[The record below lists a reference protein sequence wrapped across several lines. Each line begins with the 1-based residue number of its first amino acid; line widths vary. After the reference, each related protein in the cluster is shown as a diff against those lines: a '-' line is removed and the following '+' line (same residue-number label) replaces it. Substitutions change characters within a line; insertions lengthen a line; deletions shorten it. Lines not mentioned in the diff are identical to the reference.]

1 VTVADAGERERALD
15 PLHSFCVSAPAGSG
29 KTELLI
35 QRYLA
40 LLSRVDRPE
49 QVLAITFTR
58 KAAAEMR
65 ERVIAALRE
74 ARLAMAC
81 ASPHQQRTREL
92 ALDALRAEA
101 ANGWHLE
108 RDSSRLNIR
117 TIDGFCAS
125 LTRQMPILSEFGGQA
140 RVVESATEL
149 YAEAVAELFAM
160 LETTHP
166 VGPDLE
172 ALLLHFD
179 NNWERLQELL
189 VTMLAQRDQ
198 WRDYIGLHHASE
210 EAESYLLYSVRALL
224 EETLTRLREYLRP
237 HLDEIVALLRYAGD
251 NLGQPLASH
260 FPGSAPGDLPLWR
273 RIRAMLLTGG
283 GEWRKRITVAEGFP
297 GGKGEAADWKD
308 RLAGLIGTLQAV
320 EGLDEELAGLDLLPD
335 PGADSASWRLV
346 LHLSHVLP
354 HLAAQLLLVFARHG
368 KVDHNQV
375 ALSALQALGEDDAP
389 TELALRL
396 DYQIE
401 HILVDEFQDTA
412 INQFELVRRLTRGW
426 GEYNAANPAAPRTLL
441 IVGDAMQSIYGFRD
455 ANVGLFLKA
464 RQAGFNGVV
473 PVHLR
478 LLCNFRSDQGVVD
491 WVNSTFGK
499 AFPAVEDIG
508 RGQVSFTPA
517 QAVRQARPGQAIE
530 MHGFA
535 GDDAV
540 AEEAAFICGEAA
552 RGSADPDCGTIA
564 VLGRTRG
571 HLQPILAGLR
581 KLGIDYSAQ
590 DMDSL
595 ADSPVIVDLVS
606 LCRALHNPADRVAWM
621 ALLRAPWCGLALDD
635 LLLIGRWGAPARYTP
650 VWSILNDEG
659 AIDALSA
666 DGRARVEHVRHALQ
680 WALARRDRLA
690 LRVWLEQV
698 WLALGGEQTV
708 PEQSQLQDA
717 ESFFRLLEQ
726 AEVEGVGLD
735 PAWLEARLLKLYAD
749 RERPGC
755 KVQVMTLHKA
765 KGLEF
770 DWVLIPGLGRATRSQ
785 TRQLLLADD
794 YTTAAGQ
801 RGFLLAADDHSEP
814 GSPSLYNFL
823 RSRAK
828 QKETLEATRLLYVG
842 ATRAVRRLVL
852 SAELKPGKGNAGP
865 WREPAAGS
873 LLRRIWPTFRQQ
885 VVVHEAE
892 PVAGSAPVSPGDNR
906 VQRLR
911 RLPTARTGPAESATP
926 AGTNIPERRFNRIE
940 RHTGTVV
947 HQALEELSH
956 RPELPPAAGEEE
968 RRRWRS
974 ELCRL
979 GLHGEALDAALE
991 AVHTSVANALAES
1004 GPGRWILSAAH
1015 PWARSEWALTRVDG
1029 EGRMEDMIIDRTF
1042 LDAATGERWLI
1053 DYKTSRPESGESLER
1068 FLARES
1074 TTYRPQ
1080 MQRYRDTLHAIA
1092 PSPLRVALFFTT
1104 IGHLHR
1110 LQDLDLAD

>member
-1 VTVADAGERERALD
+1 MTTVDAPERERALD

-35 QRYLA
+35 QRFLA

-74 ARLAMAC
+74 ARLGTPC
-81 ASPHQQRTREL
+81 ESHHQQRTREL

-140 RVVESATEL
+140 QVVESATEL
-149 YAEAVAELFAM
+149 YAEAVSELFAM
-160 LETTHP
+160 LDSDHP
-166 VGPDLE
+166 VGPDLR
-172 ALLLHFD
+172 ALMLHFD

-189 VTMLAQRDQ
+189 VAMLSQRDQ
-198 WRDYIGLHHASE
+198 WRDYIGLHRAAE
-210 EAESYLLYSVRALL
+210 EAESYLLRSVRALL
-224 EETLTRLREYLRP
+224 EETLARLGESLRP
-237 HLDEIVALLRYAGD
+237 QLDEILALLGYAGG
-251 NLGQPLASH
+251 NLGQPPVSH
-260 FPGSAPGDLPLWR
+260 FPGSAPEDLPAWR
-273 RIRAMLLTGG
+273 RIRTMLLTGSG
-283 GEWRKRITVAEGFP
+283 AWRKRITVAEGFP
-297 GGKGEAADWKD
+297 AGKGEAAAWKA
-308 RLAGLIGTLQAV
+308 RLLELIGTLQAQ
-320 EGLDEELAGLDLLPD
+320 EGLDEALAGLDLLPGPD
-335 PGADSASWRLV
+335 TGSASWRLV

-426 GEYNAANPAAPRTLL
+426 GEYNAANTAAPRTLL
-441 IVGDAMQSIYGFRD
+441 IVGDGMQSIYGFRD

-464 RQAGFNGVV
+464 RQTGFNGVV

-478 LLCNFRSDQGVVD
+478 LLCNFRSDEGVVD

-508 RGQVSFTPA
+508 KGQVSFTPA
-517 QAVRQARPGQAIE
+517 VAVRPARPGQAIE
-530 MHGFA
+530 MHGFT

-540 AEEAAFICGEAA
+540 AKEAAFICGEVA
-552 RGSADPDCGTIA
+552 RGSADLDCGAVA

-581 KLGIDYSAQ
+581 RLGVDYSAQ

-595 ADSPVIVDLVS
+595 ADSPVIVDLLS
-606 LCRALHNPADRVAWM
+606 LCRALLNPADRVAWM
-621 ALLRAPWCGLALDD
+621 ALLRAPWCGMALDD
-635 LLLIGRWGAPARYTP
+635 LLVIGRRGAPARFTP
-650 VWSILNDEG
+650 VWSTLNDAG
-659 AIDALSA
+659 ALAALSV
-666 DGRARVEHVRHALQ
+666 DGRARAEHVRHALQ
-680 WALARRDRLA
+680 WALAHRDRLA
-690 LRVWLEQV
+690 LRVWIEQL
-698 WLALGGEQTV
+698 WLALGGAQTV
-708 PEQSQLQDA
+708 PDADQLQDA
-717 ESFFRLLEQ
+717 EGFFRLLEQ
-726 AEVEGVGLD
+726 ADVEGVGLD
-735 PAWLEARLLKLYAD
+735 PAWLESRLLKLYAD

-785 TRQLLLADD
+785 SRQLLLADD

-814 GSPSLYNFL
+814 GAPGLYNFL
-823 RSRAK
+823 RSRQK

-852 SAELKPGKGNAGP
+852 TAGLTP
-865 WREPAAGS
+865 ESGDAGSWREPAAGS
-873 LLRRIWPTFRQQ
+873 LLRRIWPTFREQ
-885 VVVHEAE
+885 VVVHDAV
-892 PVAGSAPVSPGDNR
+892 PAADLAGSASAATR
-906 VQRLR
+906 LQRLR
-911 RLPTARTGPAESATP
+911 RLPQASTGRAESAMPTG
-926 AGTNIPERRFNRIE
+926 ANFPERRFNRLE

-947 HQALEELSH
+947 HQALEELSR
-956 RPELPPAAGEEE
+956 RPELPPVPGEEE
-968 RRRWRS
+968 RLRWRA

-979 GLHGEALDAALE
+979 GLHGETLE
-991 AVHTSVANALAES
+991 TAMRAVHISVENALAEN
-1004 GPGRWILSAAH
+1004 GPGRWILSPAH
-1015 PWARSEWALTRVDG
+1015 PEARSEWALTRVDA
-1029 EGRMEDMIIDRTF
+1029 EGNTEDMVIDRTF

-1053 DYKTSRPESGESLER
+1053 DYKTSRPESGESLEQ

-1074 TTYRPQ
+1074 AAYRPQ
-1080 MQRYRDTLHAIA
+1080 MLRYRDTLRAIA
-1092 PSPLRVALFFTT
+1092 SAPLRVALYFPT

-1110 LQDLDLAD
+1110 LHDLDLAE

>member
-1 VTVADAGERERALD
+1 MTVADAHERERAVD

-74 ARLAMAC
+74 ARLETPC
-81 ASPHQQRTREL
+81 VSPHQERTREL

-101 ANGWHLE
+101 AKGWHLE

-149 YAEAVAELFAM
+149 YAEAVTELFAM
-160 LETTHP
+160 LETDHP
-166 VGPDLE
+166 VGPDLG
-172 ALLLHFD
+172 ALMLHFD

-198 WRDYIGLHHASE
+198 WRDYIGLHRASE
-210 EAESYLLYSVRALL
+210 EAERYLLQSVRALL
-224 EETLTRLREYLRP
+224 EETLMRLRESLRP
-237 HLDEIVALLRYAGD
+237 HLDEILALLRYAGD

-297 GGKGEAADWKD
+297 AGKGEAAAWKA
-308 RLAGLIGTLQAV
+308 RLTGLIDTLQAV
-320 EGLDEELAGLDLLPD
+320 EGLGETLAGLDLLPD

-426 GEYNAANPAAPRTLL
+426 GEYNAANPTAPRTLL

-464 RQAGFNGVV
+464 RQSGFNGVI

-478 LLCNFRSDQGVVD
+478 LLCNFRSDKGAVD
-491 WVNSTFGK
+491 WVNDTFGK

-508 RGQVSFTPA
+508 KGQVSFTPA
-517 QAVRQARPGQAIE
+517 VAVRPARPGQAIE
-530 MHGFA
+530 MHGFV
-535 GDDAV
+535 GDDAG
-540 AEEAAFICGEAA
+540 AEEAAFICAEVA
-552 RGSADPDCGTIA
+552 RGSADPDVGTIA

-581 KLGIDYSAQ
+581 RLGMDYSAQ
-590 DMDSL
+590 AMDSL

-606 LCRALHNPADRVAWM
+606 LCRALYNPADRVAWM
-621 ALLRAPWCGLALDD
+621 ALLRAPWCGLTLDD
-635 LLLIGRWGAPARYTP
+635 LLVIGRRGAPARFTP
-650 VWSILNDEG
+650 VWSILNDAG
-659 AIDALSA
+659 ALAALSA

-690 LRVWLEQV
+690 LRVWVEQL

-708 PEQSQLQDA
+708 AEQSQLQDA
-717 ESFFRLLEQ
+717 EGFFRLLEQ
-726 AEVEGVGLD
+726 AEEEAVGLD

-770 DWVLIPGLGRATRSQ
+770 DWVLIPGLGRATRTQ

-814 GSPSLYNFL
+814 GSPGLYNFL
-823 RSRAK
+823 RSRQK
-828 QKETLEATRLLYVG
+828 QKEILEATRLLYVG
-842 ATRAVRRLVL
+842 ATRAIRRLVL
-852 SAELKPGKGNAGP
+852 SAELRPEPGNKGP

-873 LLRRIWPTFRQQ
+873 LLRRIWPAFRQQ
-885 VVVHEAE
+885 AVLHDAVPAAD
-892 PVAGSAPVSPGDNR
+892 PAQAPSGGTR
-906 VQRLR
+906 LQRLS
-911 RLPTARTGPAESATP
+911 RLPPAP
-926 AGTNIPERRFNRIE
+926 AGPVTNAMPAGPNIPERRFNRLE
-940 RHTGTVV
+940 RLTGTVV
-947 HQALEELSH
+947 HQALEELS
-956 RPELPPAAGEEE
+956 RRQELPPASDEQD
-968 RRRWRS
+968 RMRWRAD
-974 ELCRL
+974 LCHL
-979 GLHGEALDAALE
+979 GLHGAALETALE
-991 AVHTSVANALAES
+991 AVHTSVENALAEN
-1004 GPGRWILSAAH
+1004 GPGRWILSPAH
-1015 PWARSEWALTRVDG
+1015 PWSRSEWALTRPDG
-1029 EGRMEDMIIDRTF
+1029 EERTEDMVIDRTF

-1074 TTYRPQ
+1074 ATYRPQ
-1080 MQRYRDTLHAIA
+1080 MLRYRDTLHAIA
-1092 PSPLRVALFFTT
+1092 PSPLRVALYFTT